1 MNNNNKSRSEQER
14 EQLRREEIEEEKII
28 EKYRRLEYG
37 DYYDTFFKKCDN
49 CGKIFQ
55 TNQLYFVNTAETIK
69 VCSECFAEIK
79 IEESTREMQ
88 RLYK

>member
-1 MNNNNKSRSEQER
+1 MKSNDRREQER
-14 EQLRREEIEEEKII
+14 ESLKKEEIEEQKII
-28 EKYRRLEYG
+28 EKYRRIEFG
-37 DYYDTFFKKCDN
+37 DYYDIFFKKCDN

-69 VCSECFAEIK
+69 VCSECFSLIK
-79 IEESTREMQ
+79 TEESIREMQ